1 MVEAADRAGVAPEQL
16 PGLRQRIAAQAGRL
30 TQAATQAGGPLPA
43 LVPTPAEVAIAAQAF
58 GDLSAEAVARA
69 VRTIDTTLTA
79 VDATLEGRTPGSDV
93 SLLVGAAGSG
103 GTPGIPSQPSPS
115 TPAGTTPAGTTPA
128 GTTPGAPAD
137 PTTPSDSARQPG
149 HRVGLRNAAVYAAY
163 AVPVLAVQA
172 FLFLLLDEAASLP
185 MASPLCLLVLPALAF
200 LAGYLTIGTLFPA
213 PPGEKVNRSP
223 RLGIV
228 ICLIPDVLLC
238 AGFVAFE
245 VLRFFG

>member
-115 TPAGTTPAGTTPA
+115 TPA